1 MDEVETMLGEQGSIN
16 LCLGRGKDS
25 VQPGMSGS
33 METNW
38 LEAGGKDQA
47 GIPDQQGKNLVKVGQ
62 EKPKSQGYGY
72 ECGTSE
78 CFPGYNLPCTSYVQ
92 GMAQSEHLFAR
103 DRCGR
108 TGD

>member
-1 MDEVETMLGEQGSIN
+1 MDEVETMLGN
-16 LCLGRGKDS
+16 RGQSAFAWGGTKI
-25 VQPGMSGS
+25 PFIL
-33 METNW
+33 ETNW

-47 GIPDQQGKNLVKVGQ
+47 GIPDQQGKNLLKVGQ
-62 EKPKSQGYGY
+62 EKPKNQCYGY

-78 CFPGYNLPCTSYVQ
+78 CSSGYNLPCTSCVQ
-92 GMAQSEHLFAR
+92 GMAQSEHLFAW